1 MKTTLV
7 LTLITTST
15 LAFAQPSVVSLSPLN
30 GSGSTGTYTS
40 VYRHA
45 GGVAKSYLAYLLIL
59 PTPNIVNF
67 TAAGS
72 CLIEYNRISNGMRL
86 INDAGNDWIGPIVG
100 VPAGIGGTT
109 LTNSRCSFNSAAVTV
124 NSGADLTITVP
135 VTFFGNMTGVMGTF
149 LQELDVD
156 GNWTGMTQFGN
167 WTANEITTPKPG
179 PYVRDITASFPSN
192 SMVPTLVDT
201 FSGHTS
207 GIGALATVNILVAER
222 ILGGTYRCH
231 VIYFQGSREIKLVND
246 AGTGFVT
253 NSPAQNNTCAIGNFN
268 GDVMFAAGTTAG
280 VQLHVPMMFN
290 PAVAQKL
297 SVWVNAFDNAGN
309 LTHWVGAQ

>member
-1 MKTTLV
+1 
-7 LTLITTST
+7 
-15 LAFAQPSVVSLSPLN
+15 LN

-45 GGVAKSYLAYLLIL
+45 GGVNKAYLAYLLIL

-86 INDAGNDWIGPIVG
+86 INDVGDNWIGPITG
-100 VPAGIGGTT
+100 VPAGPGGTT

-124 NSGADLTITVP
+124 SASGNDLTITAP
-135 VTFFGNMTGVMGTF
+135 VTFFGNMTGIMGTF

-167 WTANEITTPKPG
+167 WTSTPIDTPKTG
-179 PYVRDITASFPSN
+179 PYVRDITAQYPANSLVPS
-192 SMVPTLVDT
+192 VVDT

-207 GIGALATVNILVAER
+207 GINALATVNILVAEK
-222 ILGGTYRCH
+222 IVGGTWRCH
-231 VIYFQGSREIKLVND
+231 VIYFQGTREVKLVND
-246 AGTGFVT
+246 AGTDFVT
-253 NSPAQNNTCAIGNFN
+253 NSPRMNNTCAIGPDPANPVSAF
-268 GDVMFAAGTTAG
+268 GIASG
-280 VQLHVPMMFN
+280 VQLHVPMAFN
-290 PAVAQKL
+290 PAIAQRL
-297 SVWVNAFDNAGN
+297 SVWVNAFDNSGN